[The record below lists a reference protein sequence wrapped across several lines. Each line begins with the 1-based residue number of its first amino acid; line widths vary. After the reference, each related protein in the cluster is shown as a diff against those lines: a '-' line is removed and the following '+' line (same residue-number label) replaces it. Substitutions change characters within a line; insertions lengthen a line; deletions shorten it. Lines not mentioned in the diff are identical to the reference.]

1 MSPERV
7 PRTSIGKNS
16 IVDVFCKTKDGRMQM
31 CWTADFK
38 DKDMPEFI
46 HHYKVV
52 HEKYTDKLIEG
63 VHIVFVE
70 LPKFNPQSIAKRKMA
85 VLWLRF
91 LTETNKTT
99 EQVPE
104 EFLEL
109 SEISQVVKLVEES
122 TYTREQLMGY
132 DLFWDSVRGTC
143 SRRRILLK

>member
-1 MSPERV
+1 M
-7 PRTSIGKNS
+7 
-16 IVDVFCKTKDGRMQM
+16 
-31 CWTADFK
+31 
-38 DKDMPEFI
+38 
-46 HHYKVV
+46 
-52 HEKYTDKLIEG
+52 
-63 VHIVFVE
+63 FVE

-109 SEISQVVKLVEES
+109 SEISQVVKLVEEL